1 MRQEINRYFV
11 LLCIFLG
18 ADSWAGNLTI
28 SIEDLST
35 DEGHIAFQVF
45 SSAEQFTGEAESI
58 ISVHV
63 TAEALSGSFIVSDL
77 PDGYYGIRVMHD
89 VNSNN
94 QLDTNFVGMPNEP
107 YGFSNNAKGNFG
119 PPMWDDIKFQL
130 NGDRQQ
136 TINLDL

>member
-35 DEGHIAFQVF
+35 DEGYIAFQVF
-45 SSAEQFTGEAESI
+45 SSAEQYTGEAASI
-58 ISVHV
+58 MSVRA

-89 VNSNN
+89 VNSN
-94 QLDTNFVGMPNEP
+94 
-107 YGFSNNAKGNFG
+107 
-119 PPMWDDIKFQL
+119 
-130 NGDRQQ
+130 
-136 TINLDL
+136 

>member
-1 MRQEINRYFV
+1 MKQEINRYFM
-11 LLCIFLG
+11 LLFIFLG

-45 SSAEQFTGEAESI
+45 SSAEQYTGEAASI
-58 ISVHV
+58 INVRA
-63 TAEALSGSFIVSDL
+63 TADALSGSFTFGDL
-77 PDGYYGIRVMHD
+77 PEGYYGIRVMHD
-89 VNSNN
+89 VNSND

-119 PPMWDDIKFQL
+119 PPTWDDIKFQL
-130 NGDRQQ
+130 EGDHRQ